1 MHMLDYYRG
10 AKQREELRQILML
23 MLGAQ
28 KHEDGLLDF
37 SLGKDLWA
45 AAWEQSISSGSQI
58 KKFRK
63 RQSAPSV
70 TPLLPTLAR
79 V

>member
-1 MHMLDYYRG
+1 MLMYMLDYYRG

-23 MLGAQ
+23 GTQ
-28 KHEDGLLDF
+28 KHENGLLDF
-37 SLGKDLWA
+37 FLGKDLWA

-70 TPLLPTLAR
+70 TPILPTLAR